1 VKDTL
6 YLFFGE
12 DEYQVSTRARALT
25 EKLVPAAEA
34 AFGLELVD
42 GRVDTVDAA
51 LRALSACMLALNTRG
66 FFAAR
71 KVVWL
76 RDVSFLG
83 ENRAAQSETVKAR
96 VADLTGM
103 IKAGL
108 PEGAVLVISAGS
120 LDKRSAFYK
129 ACEKAG
135 TVAEFAFPEKEWEAK
150 RYMEGALDA
159 LLKEEGLSMPGDAR
173 AAFIEKT
180 GNDARQ
186 AAGELQKLAIYLGAR
201 KKVTREDVELL
212 TVASREAITWSL
224 ADAVGTQDLTR
235 ALSLVRQL
243 LFQKEAPTVLAGIIE
258 ARLRDLMVFR
268 EAIDREWLHLSGGGS
283 GKPPAVSWKPLPP
296 EVEKAYA
303 AAFKKDPRKEHP
315 FRAGLLAAQAQ
326 KFPAARLRRC
336 QKHAVE
342 AHASLLTT
350 MLPPPLV
357 LETLLFKMLA

>member
-212 TVASREAITWSL
+212 TVTSREAMTWSL
-224 ADAVGTQDLTR
+224 ADAVGTQDITR
-235 ALSLVRQL
+235 ALALVRQL
-243 LFQKEAPTVLAGIIE
+243 LFQKEAPTVLVGIIE
-258 ARLRDLMVFR
+258 SRLRDLMVFR
-268 EAIDREWLHLSGGGS
+268 EALDRKWLHFSAEGM
-283 GKPPAVSWKPLPP
+283 GKPSVSWKPLPP